1 MHRQDIRWYD
11 SVKGTVMFNSGMVS
25 RFHAFLDPEKKSK
38 TILEK
43 AFTFTSSLFFFFW
56 IFVTSGQTLLKK
68 FVLWKTSKFGP

>member
-1 MHRQDIRWYD
+1 ML
-11 SVKGTVMFNSGMVS
+11 KSGMVS

-43 AFTFTSSLFFFFW
+43 AFTFTLSLFFFFW

-68 FVLWKTSKFGP
+68 FVL